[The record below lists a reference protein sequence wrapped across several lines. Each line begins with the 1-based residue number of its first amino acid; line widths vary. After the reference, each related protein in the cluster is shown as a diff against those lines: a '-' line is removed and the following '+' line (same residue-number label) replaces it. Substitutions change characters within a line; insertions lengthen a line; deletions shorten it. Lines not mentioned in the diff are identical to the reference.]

1 MDTTATRGG
10 TGAVGGE
17 GTRAPKSRSARA
29 SRHSD
34 VRSTFRR
41 IACLGGIELLCAQA
55 GVRPAARGGLAGGA
69 FPVHSH
75 DEYTIV
81 RIEAGRSAFLA
92 GDRVWRAEG
101 GALVVIGP
109 GVPHCG
115 GATDGVPVRYRSIVV
130 PKAVMGGAGAAW
142 NGSESGLLAM
152 PVFQRPTVQDPA
164 LSAAIGALHERLMA
178 SPDPKHECE
187 ALRALLR
194 ELVLK
199 HATPAGGDAEE
210 REPRRIRVV
219 REHLAQNLT
228 ESASLDRL
236 SDLVGVSPF
245 YLQRTFKAATRMS
258 PREYLTDLRIKRARE
273 LLREGLAPRV
283 VAGRV
288 GFFDQ
293 SHFTRAFR
301 RLTGLTP
308 GQYGAGEVA
317 VANGVRAGV

>member
-10 TGAVGGE
+10 IGAVGGE
-17 GTRAPKSRSARA
+17 GTRALASRPARA

-55 GVRPAARGGLAGGA
+55 GVKPAARGGLAGGA

-92 GDRVWRAEG
+92 GDRVWRGEA

-109 GVPHCG
+109 GVPHGG

-142 NGSESGLLAM
+142 AGGDAGALAL
-152 PVFQRPTVQDPA
+152 PTFHRPIVQDPA
-164 LSAAIGALHERLMA
+164 LSAAFGGLHERLMA
-178 SPDPKHECE
+178 SPDPKHECD

-194 ELVLK
+194 DLVLK
-199 HATPAGGDAEE
+199 HATPEAGESA

-273 LLREGLAPRV
+273 LLREGVTPRV

-308 GQYGAGEVA
+308 GQYGAGGVA
-317 VANGVRAGV
+317 VAHGVEAGV